1 MQISAKGLTFTY
13 NAKSALSAHALRGV
27 DVTVPSGSFFGIIGK
42 TGSGKST
49 FVMHLNGLNEVQ
61 GGTLTVGDT
70 TLYNLKER
78 KAQIRALKKQ
88 KKALGE
94 EEFQSRLAL
103 LPLDKRK
110 LKKERIALREK
121 VGMVFQYPEYQLFA
135 DTVFEDVAFALKNFS
150 QAKKRADKT
159 YVLPTEEEIADKV
172 RTAMEYV
179 GLNYEKYKDV
189 STFDLSGGQKR
200 RVAIAGVLVAEPEV
214 LVLDEPVAG
223 LDPEGK
229 AQLFSLLHALH
240 GKAVKT
246 VVIVSH
252 DMDDVAENC
261 DRVAVFGDGKILT
274 CASTEELFSQTEFLL
289 NAGLDL
295 PVTAYLSHAL
305 KEKGVT
311 TGGVTTKAFAARTAI
326 ALGYQTK
333 EGGNGNA

>member
-1 MQISAKGLTFTY
+1 MQIRAEGLTFTY

-27 DVTVPSGSFFGIIGK
+27 DLTVPSGSFFGIIGK

-70 TLYNLKER
+70 VLYNPKER
-78 KAQIRALKKQ
+78 KAQRKALKKQ
-88 KKALGE
+88 KKVMGQAE
-94 EEFQSRLAL
+94 YEKQLAA
-103 LPLDKRK
+103 LPLDKKK

-150 QAKKRADKT
+150 AAKKRVDKSF
-159 YVLPTEEEIADKV
+159 VLPTEEEIADNV

-179 GLNYEKYKDV
+179 GLNYNEYKDV

-200 RVAIAGVLVAEPEV
+200 RVAIAGVLVAKPEV

-229 AQLFSLLHALH
+229 AQLFDLLHTLH

-246 VVIVSH
+246 IVIVSH

-261 DRVAVFGDGKILT
+261 SEVAVFGDGEILQCLPT
-274 CASTEELFSQTEFLL
+274 ADLFSQTDFLL
-289 NAGLDL
+289 QAGLDL
-295 PVTAYLSHAL
+295 PLTAYLAHAL
-305 KEKGVT
+305 KEKGVK
-311 TGGVTTKAFAARTAI
+311 TGGVTRTAFAKNTAN
-326 ALGYQTK
+326 ALGYCTHK
-333 EGGNGNA
+333 GDEEHA